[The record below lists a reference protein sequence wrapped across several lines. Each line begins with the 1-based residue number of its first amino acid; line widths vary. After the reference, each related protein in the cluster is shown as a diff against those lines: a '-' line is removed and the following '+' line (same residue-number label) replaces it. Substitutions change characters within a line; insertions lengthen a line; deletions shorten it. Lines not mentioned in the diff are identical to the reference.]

1 MNSDT
6 SAQSVD
12 VAEHAMNLIL
22 HVASESKRKESHD
35 TFKVTTPLSSS
46 PVESSEVAVLM
57 S

>member
-1 MNSDT
+1 M
-6 SAQSVD
+6 D

-22 HVASESKRKESHD
+22 HVASESKRKDSPD
-35 TFKVTTPLSSS
+35 TFKVTMPLSSS